1 MKRGVSSSKALCFD
15 PDALSSPNF
24 NAQKFIAELRVRA
37 PLRILRDDLRTHTVS
52 LQSEVVSKL
61 QTDFHTFSTLNE
73 TIGDVNTL
81 CDATNPTLK
90 ELQKTLEQLLKDID
104 DHINA
109 LENTLSYRR
118 HVNGRISALQTL
130 IYANDLLH
138 KCERLLNEYTS
149 LPDRTTQ
156 EALRVIERI
165 ATETAQLNFTLNRA
179 VKGAFL
185 RSLTL
190 RIGNVRRKVNSCLD
204 AWLRR
209 SLKSTEDSASILP
222 RVLCM
227 YVSAGIASQAEEFFR
242 REVVLPFTSTR
253 LQMTQMLN
261 KAEKNLR
268 PKSVTAAHALEA
280 AHEEIV
286 QFLGEKV
293 LPIVSLCESEERLKG
308 RLDFVGNAVWPQ
320 IQSAIAVNMAA
331 AFSPGIPN
339 VFHKSFMAGSKIY
352 HAIEAS
358 AINDDIRDQLRSS
371 KATVNFWKHW
381 NLPVYFQLRFQEI
394 TSRFDEH
401 LSAGPVSKITSPLNY
416 EDWNLSS
423 SNLLRT
429 DVYQATPTASLVA
442 CLQRCW
448 AEDVF
453 HTTLTHRFLRLSLQL
468 LARYSTWVRTGLA
481 GEWSIADTV
490 PKGAA
495 RIYKDI
501 AILLNRIPS
510 ELSSTIRLRG
520 ASLSTEHLD
529 AIESVFSDAVGKFSS
544 LLPELTTSISSSLA
558 RSCVEN
564 LQPLR
569 GILATYRMSSKQI
582 PTTHSS
588 FVPKILRPLKSFIKE
603 NEDSFPKVE
612 RIALATSVTEQ
623 TAEEYRKMATDLLQR
638 NKSSEAT
645 LRRLNIGRSGAL
657 SGAHSNTT
665 SVIEKIS
672 TQLFLDVEKFA
683 EEASLLGVSTEES
696 PLIILLRE
704 SVQSER
710 TKAAGN
716 EQVQSDSISST
727 TDIESTG
734 QRSLPEAKT

>member
-1 MKRGVSSSKALCFD
+1 MKRLALSSKTLCFD
-15 PDALSSPNF
+15 PGALSSPNF
-24 NAQKFIAELRVRA
+24 DAQKFIAELRVRA

-73 TIGDVNTL
+73 TIGDVSSL
-81 CDATNPTLK
+81 CDATSPAL
-90 ELQKTLEQLLKDID
+90 EDLQKTLKQLLEDID

-109 LENTLSYRR
+109 LESTLSYRR

-138 KCERLLNEYTS
+138 KCERLLNDYTS

-209 SLKSTEDSASILP
+209 SLKSTADSASVLP

-227 YVSAGIASQAEEFFR
+227 YVSAGLTSKAEEFFR

-253 LQMTQMLN
+253 LQMSQMLN
-261 KAEKNLR
+261 KAEKDLR
-268 PKSVTAAHALEA
+268 PMSVTAAHALEA

-286 QFLGEKV
+286 QFLGDRV
-293 LPIVSLCESEERLKG
+293 LPIVSLCESEDRLKG

-339 VFHKSFMAGSKIY
+339 VFHRSFMAGSKIY
-352 HAIEAS
+352 HAVEAS
-358 AINDDIRDQLRSS
+358 AINDDIKDQLRSS
-371 KATVNFWKHW
+371 KATADFWKHW

-394 TSRFDEH
+394 TSRFDQH
-401 LSAGPVSKITSPLNY
+401 LSAGPVSTITSPLTD

-423 SNLLRT
+423 SNLLGIEA
-429 DVYQATPTASLVA
+429 YQATPTASLVA
-442 CLQRCW
+442 CIQRCW

-453 HTTLTHRFLRLSLQL
+453 HTALTHRFLRLSLQL

-481 GEWSIADTV
+481 GEWSVADAI

-495 RIYKDI
+495 RIYTDI
-501 AILLNRIPS
+501 TVLLNRLPS

-520 ASLSTEHLD
+520 ASLSAENQ
-529 AIESVFSDAVGKFSS
+529 AAMESVFFDAVGKFSS

-558 RSCVEN
+558 RSCVDN

-569 GILATYRMSSKQI
+569 GILATYRMSSKQV

-588 FVPKILRPLKSFIKE
+588 FVPKILRPLKSFLKE
-603 NEDSFPKVE
+603 NEGSFPRVE
-612 RIALATSVTEQ
+612 RIALATSVSEQ

-657 SGAHSNTT
+657 TGTQSNST

-683 EEASLLGVSTEES
+683 EEASLLGVSTEDTPS
-696 PLIILLRE
+696 IILLRD
-704 SVQSER
+704 SVRSER
-710 TKAAGN
+710 TKTAEN
-716 EQVQSDSISST
+716 EQGQSD
-727 TDIESTG
+727 
-734 QRSLPEAKT
+734 